1 LQAERVFLGLGSNL
15 GNRTEHLR
23 AGLAGL
29 RDLGLS
35 VHTVSSLYLTEPVLA
50 GPRSREGEAEPTPG
64 GNSTTGHPWYLNC
77 VASVTGAPGAVELLE
92 MCLAVERQQGR
103 ERCQDGAGANG
114 APEPRTLDLDILL
127 MGEAIVETPD
137 LQIPHPRMGERRFV
151 LQPLAE
157 IAPETRHPVNGT
169 TMTELLRGLPPGQR
183 IWRIAPAPNGAM

>member
-35 VHTVSSLYLTEPVLA
+35 VRTVSSMYLTEPVLA
-50 GPRSREGEAEPTPG
+50 GSSTAEGAEPTSTL
-64 GNSTTGHPWYLNC
+64 NSNAGHPWYLNC
-77 VASVTGAPGAVELLE
+77 VASVTGAPGAAELLE

-103 ERCQDGAGANG
+103 ERRQDGTSTNG

-127 MGEAIVETPD
+127 MGETIVETPD
-137 LQIPHPRMGERRFV
+137 LQIPHPRMSERRFV

-157 IAPETRHPVNGT
+157 IAPEARHPLSGT
-169 TMTELLRGLPPGQR
+169 TMATLLRDLPPGQR
-183 IWRIAPAPNGAM
+183 IWLLAPPPNGTI